1 MTAQHKQIVQPRK
14 IAYFHCF
21 AGIAGDMALGA
32 LLDAGADLGEVRA
45 MLKGLDVPG
54 WSLDTERVSRR
65 GIAATRAIV
74 GVEDDA
80 VARNHSVI
88 ADLIGSAPLPG
99 RVRDRA
105 LAVFRTLAEA
115 EGAVHG
121 TSPDDVHFHEVGGH
135 DAIVDIVGTCAAL
148 ETLGVDEVRAAPI
161 PVGRGFIRCRH
172 GLIPNPGPAVVEL
185 VARARAPIQGHDV
198 EAEMATPTGAAL
210 LVTLAARFGAMPSMT
225 VTGNGFGAGTKVFG
239 EFPNVTQ
246 VVLGE
251 TT

>member
-1 MTAQHKQIVQPRK
+1 MTAQSKK

-251 TT
+251 TA

>member
-1 MTAQHKQIVQPRK
+1 MKR
-14 IAYFHCF
+14 IAYVNCF
-21 AGIAGDMALGA
+21 AGVAGDMALGA

-45 MLKGLDVPG
+45 MLKGLGVPG
-54 WSLDTERVSRR
+54 WSLDTERVMRR

-80 VARNHSVI
+80 VSRTHAVI
-88 ADLIGSAPLPG
+88 EDLVGSAPLPG

-105 LAVFRTLAEA
+105 LAVFRSLAEA

-121 TSPDDVHFHEVGGH
+121 TPPADVHFHEVGGH
-135 DAIVDIVGTCAAL
+135 DAIVDIVGSCAAL

-161 PVGRGFIRCRH
+161 PVGHGFIRCRH

-185 VARARAPIQGHDV
+185 LARARAPMRGHDID
-198 EAEMATPTGAAL
+198 AEMATPTGTAL
-210 LVTLAARFGAMPSMT
+210 LVALADGFGPMPTMT
-225 VTGNGFGAGTKVFG
+225 VTSNGYGAGTKIFG
-239 EFPNVTQ
+239 DFPNVTQ

-251 TT
+251 TPTPR

>member
-1 MTAQHKQIVQPRK
+1 MTK
-14 IAYFHCF
+14 IAYFNCF
-21 AGIAGDMALGA
+21 AGVAGDMALGS

-54 WSLDTERVSRR
+54 WSLDVERVSRR

-74 GVEDDA
+74 GVDDDA
-80 VARNHSVI
+80 VSRTHAVI
-88 ADLIGSAPLPG
+88 EEIVTAAPLPG
-99 RVRDRA
+99 RVRERA
-105 LAVFRTLAEA
+105 LNVFRKLAEA

-121 TSPDDVHFHEVGGH
+121 MPPENVHFHEVGGH

-161 PVGRGFIRCRH
+161 PVGRGFIRCHH

-185 VARARAPIQGHDV
+185 VARARAPIQGHDID
-198 EAEMATPTGAAL
+198 AEMATPTGTAL
-210 LVTLAARFGAMPSMT
+210 LVTLADAFGAMPSMT
-225 VTGNGFGAGTKVFG
+225 VTGNGFGAGTKIFG
-239 EFPNVTQ
+239 DFPNVTQ

-251 TT
+251 TA

>member
-1 MTAQHKQIVQPRK
+1 MTK
-14 IAYFHCF
+14 IAYFNCF
-21 AGIAGDMALGA
+21 AGVAGDMALGS

-54 WSLDTERVSRR
+54 WSLDVERVSRR

-74 GVEDDA
+74 DVEDDA
-80 VARNHSVI
+80 VSRTHAVI
-88 ADLIGSAPLPG
+88 EEIVTAAPLPG
-99 RVRDRA
+99 RVRERA
-105 LAVFRTLAEA
+105 LTVFRTLAEA

-121 TSPDDVHFHEVGGH
+121 MPPEDVHFHEVGGH

-185 VARARAPIQGHDV
+185 LARARAPIQGHDIDS
-198 EAEMATPTGAAL
+198 EMATPTGTAL
-210 LVTLAARFGAMPSMT
+210 LVTLATAFGPMPSMT
-225 VTGNGFGAGTKVFG
+225 VTGNGFGAGTKIFG
-239 EFPNVTQ
+239 DFPNVTQ

-251 TT
+251 TA

>member
-1 MTAQHKQIVQPRK
+1 MK

-21 AGIAGDMALGA
+21 AGIAGDMALGS

-80 VARNHSVI
+80 VARTHAVI
-88 ADLIGSAPLPG
+88 ADLVGSAPLPG

-121 TSPDDVHFHEVGGH
+121 TPPDDVHFHEVGGH

-148 ETLGVDEVRAAPI
+148 ETLGVDEVQAAPI

-185 VARARAPIQGHDV
+185 AARARAPIHGHDV

-239 EFPNVTQ
+239 DFPNVTQ

-251 TT
+251 TA

>member
-1 MTAQHKQIVQPRK
+1 MKTAERRT
-14 IAYFHCF
+14 IAYFNCF
-21 AGIAGDMALGA
+21 AGVAGDMALGA
-32 LLDAGADLGEVRA
+32 LLDAGADLDEVRA

-54 WSLDTERVSRR
+54 WSLDAERVMRR
-65 GIAATRAIV
+65 GIAATRAVV

-80 VARNHSVI
+80 VSRTHAVVE
-88 ADLIGSAPLPG
+88 DLVGSAPLPG

-105 LAVFRTLAEA
+105 LAVFRALAEA

-121 TSPDDVHFHEVGGH
+121 TPPEDVHFHEVGGH
-135 DAIVDIVGTCAAL
+135 DAIVDVVGSCAAL

-185 VARARAPIQGHDV
+185 LARARAPMRGHDID
-198 EAEMATPTGAAL
+198 AEMATPTGTAL
-210 LVTLAARFGAMPSMT
+210 LVVLADEFGPMPAMT
-225 VTGNGFGAGTKVFG
+225 VTGNGYGAGTKVFG
-239 EFPNVTQ
+239 DFPNVTQ

-251 TT
+251 AP

>member
-1 MTAQHKQIVQPRK
+1 MTTPRR
-14 IAYFHCF
+14 IAYVNCF
-21 AGIAGDMALGA
+21 AGVAGDMALGA

-45 MLKGLDVPG
+45 MLKGLGVPG
-54 WSLDTERVSRR
+54 WSLEAERVSRR
-65 GIAATRAIV
+65 GIAATRAVV

-80 VARNHSVI
+80 VSRTHAVI
-88 ADLIGSAPLPG
+88 EDLVGSSPLPE
-99 RVRDRA
+99 RVKDRA
-105 LAVFRTLAEA
+105 LEVFRTLAEA

-121 TSPDDVHFHEVGGH
+121 TPPEDVHFHEVGGH

-148 ETLGVDEVRAAPI
+148 ETLGVEEVRAAPI

-185 VARARAPIQGHDV
+185 LARARAPV
-198 EAEMATPTGAAL
+198 EGRDIDAEMATPTGTAL
-210 LVTLAARFGAMPSMT
+210 LVTLAAEFGPMPSMT

-239 EFPNVTQ
+239 DFPNVTQ

-251 TT
+251 IG

>member
-1 MTAQHKQIVQPRK
+1 MKTV
-14 IAYFHCF
+14 AYFNCF
-21 AGIAGDMALGA
+21 AGVAGDMALGS
-32 LLDAGADLGEVRA
+32 LLDAGADLDEVRA

-54 WSLDTERVSRR
+54 WSLDTEQVSRR
-65 GIAATRAIV
+65 GLAATRAVV

-80 VARNHSVI
+80 VSRTHAVI
-88 ADLIGSAPLPG
+88 EDLVGAAPLPG

-121 TSPDDVHFHEVGGH
+121 TPPEDVHFHEVGGH

-148 ETLGVDEVRAAPI
+148 ETLGVDEVRAAPV

-185 VARARAPIQGHDV
+185 LARARAPIHGHDID
-198 EAEMATPTGAAL
+198 AEMATPTGTAL
-210 LVTLAARFGAMPSMT
+210 LVTLADAFGPMPAMT
-225 VTGNGFGAGTKVFG
+225 VTGNGFGAGTKIFG
-239 EFPNVTQ
+239 DFPNVTQ

-251 TT
+251 VPPS